1 METPE
6 PIADGTRA
14 AGLLQASC
22 RPAPSGEDPLQLET
36 IRGLARDLGRQLDAL
51 GQLSREDDEPGVLVE
66 AALRCADLATLAA
79 CAAPHLPTDDAREA
93 SAEASRL
100 AASAVRALD
109 PSVEGGVDG
118 SNGEYGENLLRDMRS
133 AVWRADLAARQVGG
147 PAEGGSF

>member
-6 PIADGTRA
+6 PIADGARA
-14 AGLLQASC
+14 SGLLETSC

-51 GQLSREDDEPGVLVE
+51 YRLSQEDDEPGVLVE

-79 CAAPHLPTDDAREA
+79 CAVPHLPTDDAREA

-100 AASAVRALD
+100 AASAVRLLD
-109 PSVEGGVDG
+109 SSVGDGGG
-118 SNGEYGENLLRDMRS
+118 GPNREYGENLLRDMRS

-147 PAEGGSF
+147 PAEEESF